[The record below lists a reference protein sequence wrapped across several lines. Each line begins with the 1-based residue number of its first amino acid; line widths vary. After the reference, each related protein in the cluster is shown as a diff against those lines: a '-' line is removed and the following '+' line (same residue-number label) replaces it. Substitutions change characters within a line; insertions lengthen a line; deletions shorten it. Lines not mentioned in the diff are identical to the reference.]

1 MHTNEQASSYLSIMT
16 EALLDTGKEGV
27 YIMIP
32 AVYYWSTYTKTHFNS
47 INNTPPLHQSERSI
61 RPPLGHALI
70 LSCQMY
76 LFANF

>member
-32 AVYYWSTYTKTHFNS
+32 AVYY
-47 INNTPPLHQSERSI
+47 
-61 RPPLGHALI
+61 
-70 LSCQMY
+70 
-76 LFANF
+76 

>member
-47 INNTPPLHQSERSI
+47 INNTPLSTNQNAPSDRPSAMLLSYHVNVPL
-61 RPPLGHALI
+61 
-70 LSCQMY
+70 C
-76 LFANF
+76 